1 VGDSSNASIRAI
13 DLSSNNVTTIAGGV
27 KALGM
32 PVSGKTDGDVS
43 VALFQYTGAIAYA
56 NGKLFIADIPAE
68 TLRELKL

>member
-1 VGDSSNASIRAI
+1 
-13 DLSSNNVTTIAGGV
+13 
-27 KALGM
+27 
-32 PVSGKTDGDVS
+32 